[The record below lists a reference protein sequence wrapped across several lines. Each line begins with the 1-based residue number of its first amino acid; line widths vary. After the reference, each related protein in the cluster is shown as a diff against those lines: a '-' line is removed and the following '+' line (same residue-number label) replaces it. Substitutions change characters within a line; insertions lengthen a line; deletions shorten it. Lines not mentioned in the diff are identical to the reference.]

1 MPRPTDSLPRVR
13 RALWPA
19 ALPAALP
26 VVLLVCALCGA
37 AAGQRPG
44 QAPYVFKAVT
54 SEVLVHAS
62 VTDKKGRPVDGLGQ
76 ADFKVLEDDVPQRV
90 DYFSH
95 SDAPVSVGI
104 VIDDSG
110 SMRDKRA
117 EVNAAALNFVRA
129 SNPQDEVFIVNFN
142 DEYYLDADF
151 TSSIPA
157 LQQGLEH
164 ISSTG
169 GTALYD
175 AVIASLDHLEQGKR
189 DKKVLL
195 VISDGADNDS
205 RYHLEDVVRIAQ
217 NEHGPLIYC
226 IGLSSPDDIDRKQAQ
241 RALKRLAQATGG
253 AAYFPKDLS
262 QVDEITRSVA
272 AAIRDQ
278 YTLGY
283 RPTQKQAGFHAIR
296 VELVGPH
303 THGLHLTARTGY
315 YRGPAPPPSARQPS
329 E

>member
-1 MPRPTDSLPRVR
+1 MR
-13 RALWPA
+13 RRISALLGACLA
-19 ALPAALP
+19 ACL
-26 VVLLVCALCGA
+26 A
-37 AAGQRPG
+37 AAQKPP
-44 QAPYVFKAVT
+44 QAPYVFRAQS
-54 SEVLVHAS
+54 SEVLVHTS
-62 VTDKKGRPVDGLGQ
+62 VMDKKGQSVDGLQ
-76 ADFKVLEDDVPQRV
+76 AGNFRVYENDAPQRV

-117 EVNAAALNFVRA
+117 EVDDAALNFVRA
-129 SNPQDEVFIVNFN
+129 SNPGDEVFIVNFN

-151 TSSIPA
+151 TSSIA
-157 LQQGLEH
+157 LLRQGLEH

-175 AVIASLDHLEQGKR
+175 AIIASLDHLQKGKR

-195 VISDGADNDS
+195 VITDGADNAS
-205 RYHLEDVVRIAQ
+205 QNSLEETVRIAQ

-226 IGLSSPDDIDRKQAQ
+226 IGLTSDDIDRKASQ
-241 RALKRLAQATGG
+241 RALKRLAEGTGG
-253 AAYFPKDLS
+253 IAFFPKDLS
-262 QVDEITRSVA
+262 QVDDITREVA

-283 RPTQKQAGFHAIR
+283 RPTQRTPGFHAIR

-303 THGLHLTARTGY
+303 THDMRVHARTGY
-315 YRGPAPPPSARQPS
+315 YIGGPSRAAVQ
-329 E
+329 